1 MDLSNASTRDSLFEE
16 VASQFGK
23 TLAERCFSSIGC
35 ILIRRNIT
43 PLNQSKYRQAFRI
56 YERNCDT
63 ALMEYCIA
71 AGVART
77 CEILEDICRKL
88 NVPEVK
94 CP

>member
-1 MDLSNASTRDSLFEE
+1 MLFIGGMHPDWQEMFCRDD
-16 VASQFGK
+16 FG
-23 TLAERCFSSIGC
+23 AVEC
-35 ILIRRNIT
+35 ILIGRNIT

-77 CEILEDICRKL
+77 CEILDDICRKL
-88 NVPEVK
+88 NVLEAE